1 MLSQML
7 NKMEGVDIYVILSLL
22 IFLALFIG
30 ASLYVW
36 KADKIH
42 IAKMSEMPLN
52 ESVIKNTMP

>member
-7 NKMEGVDIYVILSLL
+7 KNMEGVDIYVILSLI
-22 IFLALFIG
+22 IFLAMFIG

-36 KADKIH
+36 KADKKH

-52 ESVIKNTMP
+52 ESVIKNTKS